1 MPVNMGDPR
10 YEQGNNS
17 STTQSKADLVSMEVS
32 EGPQGKS
39 MFQNDDLTE
48 SNIYSHLLLIDDA
61 HQLVPRVAGF

>member
-32 EGPQGKS
+32 EGPQGKA
-39 MFQNDDLTE
+39 ML
-48 SNIYSHLLLIDDA
+48 
-61 HQLVPRVAGF
+61 